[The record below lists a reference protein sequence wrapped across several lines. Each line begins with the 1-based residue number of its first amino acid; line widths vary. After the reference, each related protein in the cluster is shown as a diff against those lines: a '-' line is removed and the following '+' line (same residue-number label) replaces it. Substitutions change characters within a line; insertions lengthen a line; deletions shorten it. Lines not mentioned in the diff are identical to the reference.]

1 MILPFRDCQVAGASP
16 KGVGGRMADVL
27 AAGSQKLLR
36 DKHSSIQESTF
47 GSCARYVCLLGYGMP
62 RLKGENSFICAKTI
76 KHHDLCLSNAVD
88 QDADPELTCEC
99 LRMNV
104 W

>member
-1 MILPFRDCQVAGASP
+1 MYGLDWVILPFRDCQVAGASP

-36 DKHSSIQESTF
+36 DKHLSIQESTF

-62 RLKGENSFICAKTI
+62 KLKGGNNFIGATRTMFLVYPVQLI
-76 KHHDLCLSNAVD
+76 NMQTQS
-88 QDADPELTCEC
+88 
-99 LRMNV
+99 
-104 W
+104 